1 MVKEKKNVALISAF
15 AAILLTGFKLIIGV
29 ITGTTVMIK
38 DLIKVKLI
46 LLFFAIVMNTTAQT
60 NEATKT
66 VFGSGKPHVGYFI
79 SPSCQFGEIARN
91 TAILPGG
98 GAGVVFNERL
108 YFGINFKYIASENT
122 PEGEADNRLYL
133 DQRYCGLRFEYA
145 LRPEKVVHINFP
157 VELGFGDTELDLKD
171 SYEEEGS
178 VPTDDIWFAYLEPG
192 VALEINLHKYLKF
205 SLSAGYRF
213 VSDLSFR
220 SLTEKNLMGMTYSAG
235 LKIGRF

>member
-1 MVKEKKNVALISAF
+1 
-15 AAILLTGFKLIIGV
+15 
-29 ITGTTVMIK
+29 MIK
-38 DLIKVKLI
+38 VNLL
-46 LLFFAIVMNTTAQT
+46 LLFFTIAGTTTAQT
-60 NEATKT
+60 NEEVKT
-66 VFGSGKPHVGYFI
+66 FFGNGKLEIGYFV
-79 SPSCQFGEIARN
+79 SPTCQFGDIAGS
-91 TAILPGG
+91 TAILPGI
-98 GAGVVFNERL
+98 GAGVVFNDKL
-108 YFGINFKYIASENT
+108 YLGINFKYIASEKT
-122 PEGEADNRLYL
+122 PEDESDTRLYL

-178 VPTDDIWFAYLEPG
+178 VPTDDVWFAYLEPG
-192 VALEINLHKYLKF
+192 VALEINLHKYVKF

-220 SLTEKNLMGMTYSAG
+220 SLTEKDLIGMTYSTG